1 MARAIEVRLIK
12 TVLVSPD
19 DLKDYLEGRSDT
31 VEEQLKLFDSLYRE
45 SELLS
50 SLPAAQ
56 QLRASLEL
64 MVETNKEK
72 LEFFVTP

>member
-1 MARAIEVRLIK
+1 VARAIEVRLIK